1 MTITAVAISMALLI
15 SMLAI
20 AEGIWV
26 DAVGDLEKSKE
37 DILIIPSD
45 VLGGTLNNGHELTEK
60 INADHSNVSS
70 AAPFLMDLLI
80 ANASTETVPDAGG
93 MVIALGIIPEY
104 FDEFLD
110 KDKNLNI
117 YGFEIKF
124 NDWFEEEGD
133 PHYENDFTGPY
144 TYEVLVD
151 KLLAENFGL
160 EKGSELKLSKG
171 FPSVSELVGT
181 GDTSVLGT
189 SQANNDKDLTFIVGG
204 FFETSFEGGGF
215 YGQFFQGNII
225 LHLSELQS
233 LKNLDVINIDNNT
246 IIKDEIN
253 GISIALTKDVKEEN
267 RINEVADSLQ
277 LEYRYYKVLT
287 KSDQLKR
294 IEEQVSMARIYYTA
308 IGSVAIIIGMLFVTC
323 IMIITAIGSVA
334 IIIGMLFVTCIM
346 IISVYERTHEIGM
359 LRAIGISR
367 KTIFTQILTESVLI
381 VFIGAVI
388 GLIPG
393 YFGSIALSDYLSSNL
408 GVSQDFTAFTTD
420 LIVNSF
426 MVILVVGGIVSLYPA
441 WRASHMKIVEALQH
455 RH

>member
-1 MTITAVAISMALLI
+1 MLVGKNLVRRKGRTAMTIAAVAISMALLI

-37 DILIIPSD
+37 DILMIPSD

-60 INADHSNVSS
+60 LNADRSNISS

-124 NDWFEEEGD
+124 NDWFEEEDD

-181 GDTSVLGT
+181 GDTSVLGE
-189 SQANNDKDLTFIVGG
+189 SQSNDDKELTFIVGG

-233 LKNLDVINIDNNT
+233 LKNLDVINIDNST

-253 GISIALTKDVKEEN
+253 GISIAVKKDVKEEN

-287 KSDQLKR
+287 KSDQLKV
-294 IEEQVSMARIYYTA
+294 IEEQVSMARIYY
-308 IGSVAIIIGMLFVTC
+308 
-323 IMIITAIGSVA
+323 TAIGSVA

-367 KTIFTQILTESVLI
+367 KTIFTQILTESI
-381 VFIGAVI
+381 MIIFIGAVI
-388 GLIPG
+388 GLVPG

-420 LIVNSF
+420 LIFNSF